1 MKAFESLHL
10 FRGDAKFSTWL
21 YTITRNH
28 CYNKIKARA
37 SSPEQNGEP
46 LIADFADQGADPHE
60 QLERASSARLFSELV
75 QKSLT
80 ELETQVITLHYVEEL
95 PLDAVTRLLKLEN
108 ASGAKS
114 YIVSAR
120 RKLAR
125 AMERWKARE
134 PRARP

>member
-60 QLERASSARLFSELV
+60 QLERASSAALWL
-75 QKSLT
+75 SLSSAC
-80 ELETQVITLHYVEEL
+80 LR
-95 PLDAVTRLLKLEN
+95 AVMSLKVMTVPTTR
-108 ASGAKS
+108 
-114 YIVSAR
+114 
-120 RKLAR
+120 
-125 AMERWKARE
+125 
-134 PRARP
+134 